1 MLVLRE
7 ETLIEKTMTQTH
19 EAIAFRQARDAGD
32 VLNITFQFLRQNV
45 VKLGKSLLFFVA
57 PAMALATALSTQLQS
72 SMIDPDSAIGINLGV
87 LGVVYALSLLASV
100 LAVTV
105 VYGYIILYQDYGP
118 DGFDLRDVWHVTL
131 VRFFRIL
138 GTMLFLMFLV
148 FVGYIALAIPM
159 VLLIAAGTAFGGV
172 GTVGAILVSV
182 LLVFVFLAL
191 IAYFAVIL
199 SLIFPM
205 RMREPI
211 GVWAATGRCF
221 KLVKNNWWATFA
233 VLFVAFLVY
242 LVLSIAVGL
251 PYYILSFS
259 GGFMTLDGGGPPV
272 TGLLVA
278 LSIVASVGATL
289 LYSVP
294 LTATAFQYFSLVE
307 RKERTGLMGRIDAVG
322 VGTNDD
328 AREPSAPDG
337 PANPF

>member
-1 MLVLRE
+1 
-7 ETLIEKTMTQTH
+7 MTQTH
-19 EAIAFRQARDAGD
+19 EAIEFRQARDAGD

-45 VKLGKSLLFFVA
+45 VKLGKSLLFYVA
-57 PAMALATALSTQLQS
+57 PVMALATALSTQFQS
-72 SMIDPDSAIGINLGV
+72 SMFDPDSLIGVNLGL
-87 LGVVYALSLLASV
+87 LGVVYFLSLLVSV
-100 LAVTV
+100 MGVTV
-105 VYGYIILYQDYGP
+105 VYGYIMLYQDYGP
-118 DGFDLRDVWHVTL
+118 DGFDLRDVWHMAM

-148 FVGYIALAIPM
+148 FVGYIAMVIPM
-159 VLLIAAGTAFGGV
+159 VLIIAAGSAFGGA

-182 LLVFVFLAL
+182 LLVFAFLAL

-233 VLFVAFLVY
+233 VLFVAFLIY

-251 PYYILSFS
+251 PYYMLYFS
-259 GGFMTLDGGGPPV
+259 GGFMTLEGGGPPV
-272 TGLLVA
+272 SGLLVA
-278 LSIVASVGATL
+278 LSVVASVGGAL

>member
-182 LLVFVFLAL
+182 LLVFAFLGL

-251 PYYILSFS
+251 PYYMLYFS
-259 GGFMTLDGGGPPV
+259 GGFMTLEGGGPPV

-278 LSIVASVGATL
+278 LSVVASVGGAL